1 MGKFYQ
7 RIILLLS
14 GNSEKKIFE
23 DKTFSTITFAGAITC
38 FVGLISNMFTNS
50 YFLMNLVLGLFGV
63 IFFVFFYL
71 SSFRSFTKPLI
82 LPFQILVTSTVILNW
97 FYYQGIEGSTPF
109 YFILTMVGLIYSV
122 SEKKYWFVL
131 VSYFL
136 LAVVLITIHY
146 LYPERVISY
155 TDENSRI
162 NDLSFGF
169 IVSLILL
176 AYVIIVLKKNFD
188 LEHLKTEQ
196 KNKELEESEARF
208 RDIAMSSSDWIW
220 ETDENNIYTF
230 CSEKVEEMLGYTPNE
245 MLGKTPFDFMPQ
257 DDVEETK
264 EKIWQVV
271 IEKKPFRNVEN
282 WNLTKAGNRICFLTS
297 GVPIIDH
304 LENLIGYRGTVTDI
318 TERKQA
324 EVALQESK
332 ALLIELNATKDK
344 FFTIIAHDLKSP
356 FNSIIGFSNL
366 LAQKVHEKD
375 YEGIEKYTGIIQKTS
390 QHTMDLVMNLLEWSR
405 SQTGRM
411 PYHPETFEIV
421 ALINEVAELL
431 NNTALQKSITIYAEL
446 PHSALV
452 FADRAM
458 IGTVLRNLISNAIK
472 FTHPKG
478 EIVVSAEQKQDEL
491 CITISDN
498 GIGIKKEI
506 IDKLFRIDENN
517 STLGTQNEVG
527 TGLGLI
533 LCKEFVTKH
542 GGKIWVESEV
552 EKGSKFHFTV
562 TKN

>member
-1 MGKFYQ
+1 
-7 RIILLLS
+7 
-14 GNSEKKIFE
+14 
-23 DKTFSTITFAGAITC
+23 
-38 FVGLISNMFTNS
+38 
-50 YFLMNLVLGLFGV
+50 
-63 IFFVFFYL
+63 
-71 SSFRSFTKPLI
+71 
-82 LPFQILVTSTVILNW
+82 
-97 FYYQGIEGSTPF
+97 
-109 YFILTMVGLIYSV
+109 MVGLIYSV